1 MFNLFLRTLSQ
12 GLQAFIPVAASWT
25 WFRRSDQGIA
35 SSIGLGTLVSIPVT
49 FVAARL
55 FAASTQKALNESVL
69 AGAALVAALAFLSAV
84 WAARSQS
91 FRAAPSHGRPVTVFI
106 LAATVLVIVRQSMEM
121 VATFNAAFFEM
132 RSFEATRAVVSG
144 TLLAGCV
151 GVAWVWAGRRAT
163 AVRLASATRSFAVLF
178 AIQVLVY
185 GLHEASEARL
195 LPFSETLH
203 EASEPYG
210 PDGVYGLHFSDLLVL
225 VPMLAAALTR
235 MPMPRM
241 ACLLLPVA
249 LLGGS
254 HLPAGPGGT
263 VHAEGI
269 DPSALMRQPFVL
281 FRDTTTGP
289 TFSMAS
295 VVPLSA
301 PEGQRVSAGVSCE
314 RVSFSPVLTA
324 TPGQGICLNAAQ
336 TFFNLFTGY
345 TALFLDGTLKDRGI
359 PMKLEGKPSRTRV
372 SPDGRLGALTVFVFG
387 DGYSSADFST
397 RTLIVDMSTGSK
409 IADLEEFTASRN
421 GEKFAAKDFNYWGVA
436 FARDGDTIYASLRT
450 AGKTYL
456 VRGSVAKR
464 SFNVLHDNVECPSL
478 SPDGRRLAFKKFVG
492 PDPGAWRIATLEL
505 ASMTERLVEGET
517 RYVDDQME
525 WLDADRILYAVP
537 RRTTSSSD
545 VWVVPVD
552 GNTPARVFIPLAE
565 SPSVV
570 R

>member
-1 MFNLFLRTLSQ
+1 MFNLFLRTVSQ

-25 WFRRSDQGIA
+25 WFRRSDPGIA
-35 SSIGLGTLVSIPVT
+35 SSIGLGTLASIPVT
-49 FVAARL
+49 VVAARL
-55 FAASTQKALNESVL
+55 FAASSQKALNESML
-69 AGAALVAALAFLSAV
+69 AGVALVAALAFLSAV
-84 WAARSQS
+84 WAARSQP
-91 FRAAPSHGRPVTVFI
+91 FREARSHGLLVTAFV

-121 VATFNAAFFEM
+121 AATFNTAFFEM

-144 TLLAGCV
+144 TLLAGVV
-151 GVAWVWAGRRAT
+151 GLAWVWAGGRAS
-163 AVRLASATRSFAVLF
+163 AVKVASATRSFAVLF
-178 AIQVLVY
+178 AIQVFVY

-225 VPMLAAALTR
+225 VPLLAAALTR

-249 LLGGS
+249 LLAGS
-254 HLPAGPGGT
+254 HLPPGGA
-263 VHAEGI
+263 VQAAGA

-281 FRDTTTGP
+281 VRDTTTGP
-289 TFSMAS
+289 TFGMAS

-314 RVSFSPVLTA
+314 RVSFTPVLTSA
-324 TPGQGICLNAAQ
+324 PGRGICLNAAQ

-345 TALFLDGTLKDRGI
+345 TALFLDGTLKDRGVA
-359 PMKLEGKPSRTRV
+359 MKLEGKPSRTRV

-421 GEKFAAKDFNYWGVA
+421 GEKFAAKDFNYWGVT
-436 FARDGDTIYASLRT
+436 FARDGDTFYASLRT

-464 SFNVLHDNVECPSL
+464 SFNVLRDNVECPSL

-537 RRTTSSSD
+537 RRTTASSD

-552 GNTPARVFIPLAE
+552 GNTPSRIFIPLAE
-565 SPSVV
+565 SPIVV